1 MRNLLPTLL
10 FPFTLSA
17 ALFSAYFA
25 QGNLGMNP
33 EIIVT
38 ITLITCGLWI
48 WLWEFL
54 LPYDKNWNRNDQDLG
69 TDVIHI
75 MVQGVI
81 TKVAKPLY
89 ILILFPVIT
98 YLSEAFGNDKLWP
111 HHWSLLAQ
119 EERSGQHWRTQPGLP
134 QELSG
139 AIDRPL

>member
-17 ALFSAYFA
+17 ALFSACLA
-25 QGNLGMNP
+25 QDSLGMNP

-38 ITLITCGLWI
+38 ITLTTCGLWI

-98 YLSEAFGNDKLWP
+98 YLSETFGNDKLWP